1 MKNASESRKRLY
13 RIIVVGLMAALVYIG
28 NYMEIKFQ
36 NDTRIHLGNSMCLL
50 AGLLFGSITGGLA
63 SGIGGGLYDLFSPIY
78 ITSAPYTFFSKFAM
92 GWTVGK
98 ISRSGIK
105 SEFSRTLVAAIVGQ
119 IVYIVLYLGKAF
131 ITQLILGNP
140 FETAATVMIEKAATS
155 CINGII
161 AVVIAVPLSIALR
174 KALKAS
180 GFAYMTEGKPESK
193 GYFNPLTTV
202 LTVFA
207 IAVTAGFAIRLSADG
222 NIKKAQEAKDQ
233 AYEQQIDELNG
244 KIEFLY
250 EQLEMTYPEPAETA
264 EE

>member
-1 MKNASESRKRLY
+1 MNNANENRKRLY

-50 AGLLFGSITGGLA
+50 AGLLFGSLTGGLA

-78 ITSAPYTFFSKFAM
+78 ITSAPMTFINKFAM
-92 GWTVGK
+92 GWTAGK
-98 ISRSGIK
+98 INRSGIK
-105 SEFSRTLVAAIVGQ
+105 NEYTRTLIAAVCGQ
-119 IVYIVLYLGKAF
+119 LAYIALYLGKSF
-131 ITQLILGNP
+131 IEQLILGNP
-140 FETAATVMIEKAATS
+140 FETAASVMATKAATS
-155 CINGII
+155 CINGVL
-161 AVVIAVPLSIALR
+161 AVIIAVPLSIALK

-180 GFAYMTEGKPESK
+180 GFSYMTEGKPVSK

-207 IAVTAGFAIRLSADG
+207 LAVTAGFAIRLSADSK
-222 NIKKAQEAKDQ
+222 IKAAQEEKEQ
-233 AYEQQIDELNG
+233 SYVQQIDDLNSR
-244 KIEFLY
+244 IDFLY
-250 EQLEMTYPEPAETA
+250 EQLGMTYPEPQET